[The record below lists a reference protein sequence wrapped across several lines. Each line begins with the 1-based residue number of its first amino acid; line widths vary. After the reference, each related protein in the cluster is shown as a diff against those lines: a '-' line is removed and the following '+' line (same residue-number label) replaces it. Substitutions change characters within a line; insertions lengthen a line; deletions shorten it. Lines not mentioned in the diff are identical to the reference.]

1 MKKSEQALLSENLA
15 RALEPPKKRAGLA
28 INFSEPEEDEI
39 HASVQPLRQIAA
51 QPQTSTPQSIPTTP
65 GRSATSG
72 RSGTPG
78 RSSAS
83 HKTNDRLPLSPAEP
97 GNAANIAPAKDF
109 SRVANSIVRDAMPAG
124 YFSGKGKQVYDFL
137 YSRTRAAIEPKRTVR
152 LTIPA
157 LMQGA
162 DIGSHH
168 TLRRNLRQLTK
179 VGLVEIREITGEH
192 EGNEY
197 TVFLP
202 EEVSLPRLET
212 PGTPVR
218 SATSG
223 RSATDGCHVSQKLP
237 GVPLAETARP
247 DRGINPID
255 SGNYAPPKTSF
266 KTIGK
271 NDDDEA
277 FAELLEI
284 FKQASK
290 EITGKTPLV
299 NERQRWGELAELMV
313 TELRIAGARTTV
325 SSIPAFLTEHLRR
338 RLWKKEK
345 EQVAE
350 LNGPTEATAA
360 PTLTFEQVKGCQD
373 CGGTG
378 FYYPKGFEGGVAKC
392 RHERLTEGK

>member
-1 MKKSEQALLSENLA
+1 MKKSEQALLNENLA
-15 RALEPPKKRAGLA
+15 KALEPPKKRAGLA

-39 HASVQPLRQIAA
+39 HASAQPVRQTAA
-51 QPQTSTPQSIPTTP
+51 QPKLISPQAISATP
-65 GRSATSG
+65 GRSGTSG
-72 RSGTPG
+72 RSGTPATSG
-78 RSSAS
+78 RSDSGLPTGATEQISVAS
-83 HKTNDRLPLSPAEP
+83 
-97 GNAANIAPAKDF
+97 IAPARDF

-137 YSRTRAAIEPKRTVR
+137 YSRTRAAIEPKRSVR

-168 TLRRNLRQLTK
+168 TLRRNLKQLTK

-192 EGNEY
+192 DGNEY

-202 EEVSLPRLET
+202 EEISLPELEP
-212 PGTPVR
+212 PGTPGR

-223 RSATDGCHVSQKLP
+223 RSATDGSQVSQKLP

-247 DRGINPID
+247 DRGINLLD
-255 SGNYAPPKTSF
+255 STNYGPPKTSF
-266 KTIGK
+266 KTREKI
-271 NDDDEA
+271 DDDEA

-290 EITGKTPLV
+290 EMTGRAPHAS
-299 NERQRWGELAELMV
+299 ERQRWSELAELMV
-313 TELRIAGARTTV
+313 TELRIAGARTTI
-325 SSIPAFLTEHLRR
+325 SSVPAFLTEHFRR

-345 EQVAE
+345 EQLAE
-350 LNGPTEATAA
+350 PNGPSELSAA
-360 PTLTFEQVKGCQD
+360 STLTPEQVKGCPD

-378 FYYPKGFEGGVAKC
+378 FYYPNGFEGGVARC
-392 RHERLTEGK
+392 RHERLTDGK

>member
-1 MKKSEQALLSENLA
+1 MET
-15 RALEPPKKRAGLA
+15 AGA
-28 INFSEPEEDEI
+28 
-39 HASVQPLRQIAA
+39 AS
-51 QPQTSTPQSIPTTP
+51 
-65 GRSATSG
+65 
-72 RSGTPG
+72 
-78 RSSAS
+78 
-83 HKTNDRLPLSPAEP
+83 
-97 GNAANIAPAKDF
+97 IAPARDF

-137 YSRTRAAIEPKRTVR
+137 YSRTRAAIEPKRSVR

-162 DIGSHH
+162 GIGSHH

-202 EEVSLPRLET
+202 EEVSLPRLDT
-212 PGTPVR
+212 PGTPGR
-218 SATSG
+218 SGTSG
-223 RSATDGCHVSQKLP
+223 RSATDVCHVSQKLP

-247 DRGINPID
+247 DRGINSLD
-255 SGNYAPPKTSF
+255 TYNYEPSKTSF
-266 KTIGK
+266 KTREK

-284 FKQASK
+284 FKQASR
-290 EITGKTPLV
+290 EMTGKGPHA
-299 NERQRWGELAELMV
+299 NERQRWSELAELMV
-313 TELRIAGARTTV
+313 MELRIAGARTTV
-325 SSIPAFLTEHLRR
+325 SSVPAFLTEHLRR

-345 EQVAE
+345 EQLAE
-350 LNGPTEATAA
+350 PGSVSEAAASATAT
-360 PTLTFEQVKGCQD
+360 PEQVKGCPD

-378 FYYPKGFEGGVAKC
+378 FYYPDGFDGGVAKC
-392 RHERLTEGK
+392 KHERLVEGK

>member
-39 HASVQPLRQIAA
+39 HASLQPIRQIAA
-51 QPQTSTPQSIPTTP
+51 QAQTATPQSIPATP
-65 GRSATSG
+65 VRSATSG

-78 RSSAS
+78 RSSVS
-83 HKTNDRLPLSPAEP
+83 HKTKDRLPLSPAEP
-97 GNAANIAPAKDF
+97 GIAANIAPAKDF

-218 SATSG
+218 SATSV
-223 RSATDGCHVSQKLP
+223 RSATDGCHVSQFLP

-255 SGNYAPPKTSF
+255 ADNYEAPKTSF

-290 EITGKTPLV
+290 EMTGKAPLV

-350 LNGPTEATAA
+350 LNGLTEATAA
-360 PTLTFEQVKGCQD
+360 RTLTLEQVKGCTD